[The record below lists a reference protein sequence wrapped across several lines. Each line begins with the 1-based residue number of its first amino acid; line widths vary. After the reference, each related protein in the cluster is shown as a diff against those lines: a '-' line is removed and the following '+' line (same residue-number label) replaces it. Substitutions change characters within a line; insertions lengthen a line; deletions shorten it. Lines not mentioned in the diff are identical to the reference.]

1 MNTFTVAQYQ
11 KRKIQ
16 GWFQN
21 KTLTE
26 LLKTFNRKKSHTNV
40 ETKIIPNEKNL
51 ELLNIAPKNY
61 HGQIFIIKTI
71 FYNSTYLLI
80 NKNCLSRS
88 GKISL
93 NKNLPF

>member
-11 KRKIQ
+11 KKKIQ
-16 GWFQN
+16 GWFHN
-21 KTLTE
+21 KILTE
-26 LLKTFNRKKSHTNV
+26 LLKTFSRKKSHTNV

-71 FYNSTYLLI
+71 FITALI
-80 NKNCLSRS
+80 L
-88 GKISL
+88 
-93 NKNLPF
+93 

>member
-16 GWFQN
+16 GWFHN
-21 KTLTE
+21 KILTE

-51 ELLNIAPKNY
+51 ELLKNY

-71 FYNSTYLLI
+71 FITALI
-80 NKNCLSRS
+80 L
-88 GKISL
+88 
-93 NKNLPF
+93 